1 MRLVHRS
8 VYHQEEIRMKNPKL
22 TFAAIAVVAAA
33 AGAFGIQ
40 ALNAQQPGFK
50 RVPVQDQD
58 LSVPGRHAVQAKAEF
73 EPGGAI
79 GRHTH
84 PGEELSIVL
93 EGALT
98 LKIDGQPPRVVKA
111 GESFFIPAGVVHA
124 GENAGKDKAVVFA
137 TYIVEKGKPVA
148 TMAQ

>member
-1 MRLVHRS
+1 
-8 VYHQEEIRMKNPKL
+8 MKKL
-22 TFAAIAVVAAA
+22 TMGAALAVAALA
-33 AGAFGIQ
+33 TGVGV
-40 ALNAQQPGFK
+40 LNAQQPGFK
-50 RVPVQDQD
+50 RIEVQDRD
-58 LSVPGRHAVQAKAEF
+58 LSIPGRHAVQARAEF

-93 EGALT
+93 EGELV
-98 LKIDGQPPRVVKA
+98 LEVDGQPARTVKA

-124 GENAGKDKAVVFA
+124 GKNPGKGKAVVFA

-148 TMAQ
+148 TLVK

>member
-1 MRLVHRS
+1 M
-8 VYHQEEIRMKNPKL
+8 NKL
-22 TFAAIAVVAAA
+22 TIGMTLAVVALALG
-33 AGAFGIQ
+33 AG

-50 RVPVQDQD
+50 RIEVQDRD
-58 LSVPGRHAVQAKAEF
+58 LSIPGRHAVQARAEF

-93 EGALT
+93 EGT
-98 LKIDGQPPRVVKA
+98 LVLEVDGQPARTVKA

-124 GENAGKDKAVVFA
+124 GKNPGNGKAVVFA

-148 TMAQ
+148 TPVK